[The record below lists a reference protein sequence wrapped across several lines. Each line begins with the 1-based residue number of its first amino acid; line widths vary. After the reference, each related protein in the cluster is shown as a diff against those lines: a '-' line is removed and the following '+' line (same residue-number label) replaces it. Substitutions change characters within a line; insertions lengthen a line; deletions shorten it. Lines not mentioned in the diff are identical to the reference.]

1 LLKTNAPIGA
11 AQQLLETAKRMHYE
25 RRENQ
30 NLMDKVDTLMSDV
43 TELKKQQQV
52 VLNLLS
58 DFINQSRSNG
68 GASSFSLSATA

>member
-11 AQQLLETAKRMHYE
+11 AQQLLETAKRIHHE

-30 NLMDKVDTLMSDV
+30 NLRDKVDTLMSDV

-52 VLNLLS
+52 VLNL
-58 DFINQSRSNG
+58 
-68 GASSFSLSATA
+68 

>member
-11 AQQLLETAKRMHYE
+11 AQQLLETAKRIHHE

-30 NLMDKVDTLMSDV
+30 NLRDKVDTLMSDV